1 MAAARAVSPARTL
14 VAEDEALETHTPKA
28 RVGRP
33 KKGSAPKMDFDDDI
47 KQANLLA
54 DAFKKMYKASKAQAR
69 NVIRSKQRVSKKA
82 KGLSVQDIMRIA
94 VLKRCGLVPPADEP
108 AAEGASAAASSGGG
122 GSGSSAGSSSPQ
134 LAQHMAI
141 ALNKI
146 QGGAD
151 ILKTTQQWHE
161 QLMSA
166 PVENQPGTLAKKT
179 TVRGKRL
186 GPAVAE
192 QRTSLPIKRG
202 RSQSNLAVEEREPDE
217 E

>member
-1 MAAARAVSPARTL
+1 MAAARAASPARTL

-69 NVIRSKQRVSKKA
+69 NVIRSKQRVNKKA

-161 QLMSA
+161 QLMSE

-179 TVRGKRL
+179 PVRGKRL

-202 RSQSNLAVEEREPDE
+202 RSQSNLVVEEREPDE

>member
-14 VAEDEALETHTPKA
+14 VAEDEALESHSPKA

-33 KKGSAPKMDFDDDI
+33 KKGSVPKMDFDDDI
-47 KQANLLA
+47 QQANLLA

-69 NVIRSKQRVSKKA
+69 NVIRSKQRVNKKA

-202 RSQSNLAVEEREPDE
+202 RSQSNLVVEEREPDE

>member
-69 NVIRSKQRVSKKA
+69 NVIRSKQRVNKKA

-166 PVENQPGTLAKKT
+166 PVEK
-179 TVRGKRL
+179 
-186 GPAVAE
+186 
-192 QRTSLPIKRG
+192 
-202 RSQSNLAVEEREPDE
+202 NLAPSLRRRL
-217 E
+217 

>member
-69 NVIRSKQRVSKKA
+69 NVIRSKQRVNKKA

-94 VLKRCGLVPPADEP
+94 VLNRCELVPPADEP
-108 AAEGASAAASSGGG
+108 ATEGACSGT
-122 GSGSSAGSSSPQ
+122 SVASSSPPE

-179 TVRGKRL
+179 PVRGKRL